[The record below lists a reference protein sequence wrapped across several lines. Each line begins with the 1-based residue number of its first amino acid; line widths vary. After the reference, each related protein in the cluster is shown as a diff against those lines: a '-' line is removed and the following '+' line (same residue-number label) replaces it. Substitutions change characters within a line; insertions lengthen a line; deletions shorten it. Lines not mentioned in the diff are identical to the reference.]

1 MWGRFEGKK
10 SLRIAL
16 LSAILFL
23 LFPVKGISRELPLW
37 LVMMIEEQCENSDAQ
52 AVEQMF
58 DYYAYLLQHKVD
70 VNNCSRETLESLLF
84 LDQFMVEALLEYRS
98 EFGSIAS
105 VAELSLVD
113 GFDEESAQRLSP
125 FFDFS
130 QRSLIDKGFSKVEG
144 RWDSRLRYQLARE
157 KGSYLG
163 GALPFSVSGKCRV
176 DVGKRGSMWFTL
188 ESDAGEVIFPD
199 FVSMGMS
206 VDDVVLGTN
215 LKIKRLVVG
224 DYSLKMGQG
233 GVMWNSFTISSG
245 AEPSSLLRRVPN
257 TVLPYRS
264 TGESGFYR
272 GGAIV
277 LSFGKFGEATLFYSN
292 RRCDARV
299 EGDYFYSLPSDG
311 LHDSESS
318 ILNKGTL
325 PLEHTGFDY
334 GVKLNRLKIGLR
346 GIFYRYGKKDGRK
359 VYEYNKYQRF
369 NGWWSAYSVDF
380 LYSVSGVRF
389 WGEAVVDKR
398 GSLGGILG
406 AAALFER
413 GWEASVLL
421 KYFDRKLIVPTELN
435 NECGGIVSVK
445 CSAIED
451 LVLAGQF
458 SYNYFPYPRYRVDSS
473 SEKYKGEF
481 SILWK
486 VASNHNISF
495 RIKGA
500 DDSGTEKSSLQT
512 MVVYD
517 FVPSSNFSLRGRF
530 DASFATGDYGF
541 LTYLEARKS
550 LFGEKLDISLRA
562 TCFNIESWDARIY
575 CYESDVP
582 GTFST
587 VAYYGKGTSGYIL
600 LRYKPKKWVNVNF
613 RCAGVLNNDPSKDI
627 LKLTLGVSLLF

>member
-37 LVMMIEEQCENSDAQ
+37 LVIMIEEQCENSDAQ

-84 LDQFMVEALLEYRS
+84 LDQFMVEALLDYRS
-98 EFGSIAS
+98 EFGAIAS

-113 GFDEESAQRLSP
+113 GFDEESAQRVSP

-130 QRSLIDKGFSKVEG
+130 QRSLIDKGFPKVEG

-176 DVGKRGSMWFTL
+176 DVGKRGSIWFTL

-233 GVMWNSFTISSG
+233 GLMWNSFTISSG

-334 GVKLNRLKIGLR
+334 
-346 GIFYRYGKKDGRK
+346 
-359 VYEYNKYQRF
+359 
-369 NGWWSAYSVDF
+369 
-380 LYSVSGVRF
+380 
-389 WGEAVVDKR
+389 
-398 GSLGGILG
+398 
-406 AAALFER
+406 
-413 GWEASVLL
+413 
-421 KYFDRKLIVPTELN
+421 
-435 NECGGIVSVK
+435 
-445 CSAIED
+445 
-451 LVLAGQF
+451 
-458 SYNYFPYPRYRVDSS
+458 
-473 SEKYKGEF
+473 
-481 SILWK
+481 
-486 VASNHNISF
+486 
-495 RIKGA
+495 
-500 DDSGTEKSSLQT
+500 
-512 MVVYD
+512 
-517 FVPSSNFSLRGRF
+517 
-530 DASFATGDYGF
+530 
-541 LTYLEARKS
+541 
-550 LFGEKLDISLRA
+550 
-562 TCFNIESWDARIY
+562 
-575 CYESDVP
+575 
-582 GTFST
+582 
-587 VAYYGKGTSGYIL
+587 
-600 LRYKPKKWVNVNF
+600 
-613 RCAGVLNNDPSKDI
+613 
-627 LKLTLGVSLLF
+627 